1 MIRSFTM
8 ATKVAINGFGRIGRA
23 VARILL
29 EKKGALE
36 LVAVNDLAPVKSLAH
51 LFKYDTVM
59 GKWGGTIKV
68 KGDSLIINGKEIK
81 VLSERNPAK
90 LPWSDMGVEIVVE
103 STGIF
108 RTKESEKGGYAD
120 HIKAGAKKVV
130 LTVPAKDDIDATI
143 VLGVNDDKLTADV
156 ACASNA
162 SCTTNCLAPIVKVLN
177 DVFGIEK
184 GLMTTIHGYTN
195 DQNVADMIH
204 SDMRR
209 ARAAAMNIIPTT
221 TGAAK
226 AVGKVIPELNGK
238 LDGFALRVPVVDG
251 SCVDLVAELKKEVTV
266 DQVNGAIKSA
276 AEGALKGI
284 LEYCDEPI
292 VSSDIIGNPTSS
304 IFDSLCTMVMGKT
317 VKIVSWYDN
326 EWAYSSRTVDMMEK
340 MAKM

>member
-1 MIRSFTM
+1 
-8 ATKVAINGFGRIGRA
+8 
-23 VARILL
+23 
-29 EKKGALE
+29 
-36 LVAVNDLAPVKSLAH
+36 
-51 LFKYDTVM
+51 
-59 GKWGGTIKV
+59 
-68 KGDSLIINGKEIK
+68 
-81 VLSERNPAK
+81 
-90 LPWSDMGVEIVVE
+90 MGVEIVVE

-108 RTKESEKGGYAD
+108 RTKESDKGGYAD

-143 VLGVNDDKLTADV
+143 VLGVNDDKLTAEIG
-156 ACASNA
+156 CASNA
-162 SCTTNCLAPIVKVLN
+162 SCTTNCLAPVAKVLN
-177 DVFGIEK
+177 DAFGIEK
-184 GLMTTIHGYTN
+184 GFMTTVHGYTN

-221 TGAAK
+221 TGAAA

-238 LDGFALRVPVVDG
+238 LDGMALRVPVVDG

-292 VSSDIIGNPTSS
+292 VSSDIIGNPASS
-304 IFDSLCTMVMGKT
+304 VFDSLCTMVLGKT